1 MDSSGAEYMNARVLI
16 IFLCA
21 EIALTAQAQSSYPVI
36 DHATQEERD
45 EGRRQ
50 ILEDELQVELKEFA
64 KAEAAMSSNFN
75 AEREADLH
83 RHSENIKALERELA
97 STEQSRSA
105 RAARIVVK
113 ARRPSAATP
122 ATSNPRNEHGA
133 AAFWNPYNR
142 VPEELSAYSSTTR
155 RREMP

>member
-1 MDSSGAEYMNARVLI
+1 MNARVLI
-16 IFLCA
+16 ILLCA
-21 EIALTAQAQSSYPVI
+21 EIALTAQAQSSYPII
-36 DHATQEERD
+36 DHATQKERD

-50 ILEDELQVELKEFA
+50 TLEDELQAERKDLA
-64 KAEAAMSSNFN
+64 KAEAAVSSGPT

-97 STEQSRSA
+97 STGQSQAA
-105 RAARIVVK
+105 RAARVVVK
-113 ARRPSAATP
+113 ATRPSAATP
-122 ATSNPRNEHGA
+122 ATSNPRNEQGA

-142 VPEELSAYSSTTR
+142 VPDALSADSSTTH